1 MTNTQAQELLRRMQ
15 GWLRQDA
22 HAPRL
27 VIYAWDSGDDDTWVL
42 AFTDPTATEPS
53 EQMLCEIVE
62 VVP

>member
-1 MTNTQAQELLRRMQ
+1 MQ